1 MIRSL
6 GSLRWETPN
15 VDAWRSFGSD
25 ILGMM
30 LVEGPEPDALY
41 FRVDD
46 RPYRLVVAPGDAPRL
61 VVGFEVDDD
70 RALAGL
76 SRTLDDAGVKH
87 DLAGEGETR
96 ERLVNGLLRFEDPAG
111 VAVEVFHGPV
121 LDHVPVQTP
130 LVSGFVTGAMGMGH
144 VVLGVEDSAAET
156 AFYRDTLGFVL
167 RNTMRIDMGNG
178 PTTMSFLGCNPRH
191 HTLGVMALPMPGNL
205 VHFMVEAASLDDV
218 GRALDRVHDA
228 DVPVAMSLGRHTNDH
243 MVSFYCVSPDGPMVE
258 YGWGGLSVPEPETT
272 YEITKVSFWGHRPPR
287 A

>member
-6 GSLRWETPN
+6 GTLRWETPN
-15 VDAWRSFGSD
+15 VDAWRTFGTE

-30 LVEGPEPDALY
+30 PVDGPEPGAVA

-61 VVGFEVDDD
+61 VVGFEVVDDE
-70 RALAGL
+70 GL
-76 SRTLDDAGVKH
+76 VEVARMLDDAGVKH
-87 DLAGEGETR
+87 ALAGDDDAR
-96 ERLVNGLLRFEDPAG
+96 SRLVNGLLRFEDPAG

-144 VVLGVEDSAAET
+144 VVLGVDDPAAVT
-156 AFYRDTLGFVL
+156 AFYREVLGFRL
-167 RNTMRIDMGNG
+167 RNTMRLDLGAG

-191 HTLGVMALPMPGNL
+191 HTLGVVAIPMPGKL
-205 VHFMVEAASLDDV
+205 AHFMLEAASLDDV

-228 DVPVAMSLGRHTNDH
+228 GVPVAMSLGRHTNDH

-258 YGWGGLSVPEPETT
+258 FGWGGLQVSEPETT
-272 YEITKVSFWGHRPPR
+272 YEITKPSFWGHRPPR
-287 A
+287 